1 VRVARAQERRRIRNA
16 DIVTT
21 RTSHGDG
28 RRNGTCRDTLP
39 YSRGGSRGAAV
50 ACGRRA
56 TARRPACNGRD
67 AARVGGRHSRRTC
80 HSPGGK
86 PWRDRCQRS
95 TAASSRC
102 KRATGVTRRGREGGT
117 RDARATRAGGSR
129 GATVASEARPL
140 HRGASVQP
148 GVTRRGWAGSGR
160 TCSRAAG
167 AAERRAS
174 IATRSRVM
182 GGLWTEQKIITRHD
196 KLLHQ
201 CR

>member
-1 VRVARAQERRRIRNA
+1 MGCGRNRKNEGTTIGIMTMRQACVSRERKNA
-16 DIVTT
+16 GASGT
-21 RTSHGDG
+21 RTSSRHAQAT
-28 RRNGTCRDTLP
+28 GTGGGTVPVATP
-39 YSRGGSRGAAV
+39 YPTRGAGA
-50 ACGRRA
+50 
-56 TARRPACNGRD
+56 
-67 AARVGGRHSRRTC
+67 AARPLRAGGARQ
-80 HSPGGK
+80 
-86 PWRDRCQRS
+86 RDVPH
-95 TAASSRC
+95 
-102 KRATGVTRRGREGGT
+102 ATDVTRRGWEGGT
-117 RDARATRAGGSR
+117 RDARATRPGGSR